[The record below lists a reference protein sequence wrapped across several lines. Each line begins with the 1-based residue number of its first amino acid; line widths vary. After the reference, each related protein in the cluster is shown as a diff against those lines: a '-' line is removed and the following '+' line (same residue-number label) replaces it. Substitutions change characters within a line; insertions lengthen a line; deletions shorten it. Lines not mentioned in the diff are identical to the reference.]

1 MNANDLNNPLIYEHY
16 ASAIY
21 ALFVA
26 TSHIYIFHF
35 NVNSISCIKIIL
47 EVWSKYNK
55 YKTSSYKYRKTTLV
69 QHTQHEDFIQQ

>member
-35 NVNSISCIKIIL
+35 NVNSISCIKCIL
-47 EVWSKYNK
+47 EVWS
-55 YKTSSYKYRKTTLV
+55 TTKIKPV
-69 QHTQHEDFIQQ
+69 HTNIEKQL